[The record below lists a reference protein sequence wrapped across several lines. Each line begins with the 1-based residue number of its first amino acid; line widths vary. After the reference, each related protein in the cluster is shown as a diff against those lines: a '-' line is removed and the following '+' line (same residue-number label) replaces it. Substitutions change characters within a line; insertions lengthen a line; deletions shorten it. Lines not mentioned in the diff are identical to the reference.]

1 MEEEGPAQR
10 ARSARELA
18 LSCLLKEGVA
28 DFKCGARVAVFFQ
41 SFRDE
46 LWLRLLVFSI
56 WLEVILQRPSWLFVL
71 GPMPGRIRGAKLAVC
86 SSGTLPP
93 G

>member
-1 MEEEGPAQR
+1 MPQNCRFLGVTTEGLFVLIVRKEGPAQR

-41 SFRDE
+41 SFRDP
-46 LWLRLLVFSI
+46 LWLRLLVFSFG
-56 WLEVILQRPSWLFVL
+56 L
-71 GPMPGRIRGAKLAVC
+71 K
-86 SSGTLPP
+86 
-93 G
+93 